1 MAVADQPVPGLEV
14 LQQALTWPEKANA
27 VLVTDAPSYVAA
39 SELLLAI
46 KALRKEADDT
56 FNPII
61 ADAHRAHQTACAQ
74 KRKIELPLT
83 EAERTI
89 KNRLVAFDEAQEER
103 RRQEQRRI
111 EDEARRQA
119 ETEALERAAALE
131 QEGRE
136 YGDHGLVT
144 EAHQLVE
151 EAIQAPAPPVPLV
164 PKATPR
170 VAGITY
176 VTRWTGQCVNM
187 PALIKH
193 CAAHPEHAHLLQ
205 VNQSALTSMARAMRD
220 GLNKIP
226 GVRAIETK
234 DVAAGGR

>member
-14 LQQALTWPEKANA
+14 LQQALTWPEKARA
-27 VLVTDAPSYVAA
+27 VSVVDVPSYCRA

-46 KALRKEADDT
+46 KALRKEADAT
-56 FNPII
+56 FDPII
-61 ADAHRAHQTACAQ
+61 ADANRAHRTACEQ
-74 KRKIELPLT
+74 KRKVEQPLT

-89 KNRLVAFDEAQEER
+89 KDALVAYDRAQEEIQ
-103 RRQEQRRI
+103 RQEQRRI
-111 EDEARRQA
+111 EDEAKRQA
-119 ETEALERAAALE
+119 DAEALERAAALE

-144 EAHQLVE
+144 EAHQILE
-151 EAIQAPAPPVPLV
+151 EQLQAPAPPVPLV
-164 PKATPR
+164 PRATPK

-176 VTRWTGQCVNM
+176 VTRWTGQCVNL
-187 PALIKH
+187 PALIRH

-226 GVRAIETK
+226 GLRAIETK
-234 DVAAGGR
+234 DVAAGTR